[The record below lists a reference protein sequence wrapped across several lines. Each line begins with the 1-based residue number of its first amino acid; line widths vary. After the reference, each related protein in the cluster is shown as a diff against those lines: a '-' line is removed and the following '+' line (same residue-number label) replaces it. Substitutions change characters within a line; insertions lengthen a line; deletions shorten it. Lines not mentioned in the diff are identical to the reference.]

1 MKTAFSLS
9 ARLCLV
15 TPWPP
20 QHTGIADYAYDLAQG
35 LLEEG
40 CELTVVTEAASPKEL
55 PGVSF
60 QKPDFLCDETAAR
73 FDSVIYQLGNNSS
86 FHIFQLPLLARHP
99 GVIHLHDLVLHHL
112 MAWILHLK
120 GSPELYRS
128 TLAKWYGP
136 RIAGWAS
143 EASQLG
149 RQIWDTPAVMHT
161 PFFEE
166 AVQHATG
173 LITNSRFSAS
183 MVQASFPALPCL
195 TLPQLYREVIAHR
208 GSPEGDFHIGML
220 GGIDPH
226 KRIDLVWQ
234 AVSTLMEKGLKLQ
247 LHLAGS
253 INVQSRALI
262 DQMLQSPHASR
273 VHVHG
278 RVVDHKFISLLSEL
292 DLVAALR
299 FPSMGETSAVVMRAI
314 QAGTPVVVNDIA
326 WYSELPPFVE
336 KIRPGQPEELSQLVQ
351 LIETLAT
358 RGHRYR
364 QITQA
369 GRTWADTELHFK
381 TAAHNYAA
389 FCMGNSTR

>member
-1 MKTAFSLS
+1 MKIAFSLP

-20 QHTGIADYAYDLAQG
+20 QHTGIADYAYDLAKG

-60 QKPDFLCDETAAR
+60 QKPDFLCDTTVAH

-86 FHIFQLPLLARHP
+86 FHIFQLPLLASHP

-120 GSPELYRS
+120 GSPTLYRS

-143 EASQLG
+143 EASHLG
-149 RQIWDTPAVMHT
+149 RQIWNTPAVMHT

-173 LITNSRFSAS
+173 LITNSRFSANR
-183 MVQASFPALPCL
+183 VQASFPALPCL
-195 TLPQLYREVIAHR
+195 SIPQLYREVIPHR
-208 GSPEGDFHIGML
+208 GSSDGDFHIGML

-234 AVSTLMEKGLKLQ
+234 AVSALMTQGIKLQ

-253 INVQSRALI
+253 INAQSRPLI
-262 DQMLQSPHASR
+262 DQMLNSPHADR

-278 RVVDHKFISLLSEL
+278 RVDDLRFISLLSEL
-292 DLVAALR
+292 DLVTALR
-299 FPSMGETSAVVMRAI
+299 FPSMGETSAVVMRAL
-314 QAGTPVVVNDIA
+314 QAGTPTIVNDIA
-326 WYSELPPFVE
+326 WYSELPPFVK
-336 KIRPGQPEELSQLVQ
+336 KIVPDQPEELEQLTQ
-351 LIETLAT
+351 LIKTLAT
-358 RGHRYR
+358 RDLQYI
-364 QITQA
+364 QIKHA
-369 GRTWADTELHFK
+369 SRAWADTELHFK
-381 TAAHNYAA
+381 TVANNYAA
-389 FCMGNSTR
+389 FCMENSAR